1 MPNAAPG
8 SIEPVAPAV
17 RKVETVSEQQDTSKE
32 PHQKAPP
39 EFSGSPPS
47 ALSLQEALGVVVR
60 RRAWIATV
68 FLVVLAFVATVTA
81 FQTPQYVASSKVL
94 VKFGREFLYS
104 PDSGDRPT
112 LVGRNRE
119 SLLNSVLEI
128 LRSRSVV
135 AAVVEDLGAQT
146 IYPKLT
152 ADNADH
158 LRQLAEERLRE
169 SFSAAALPDTEL
181 IRLHFSHADPE
192 MSARVAN
199 ALVDAFLDK
208 HLEAFGEPRRAQ
220 FLDDKAD
227 QYRAE
232 LEAADDAVR
241 DFEGRHPSL
250 YVDDPGAALQ
260 RQRAEIESSLR
271 ETESQIAETRA
282 ELAAESPTLTRTR
295 RELLDLQLSE
305 RELLASYR
313 EGSRPVTSVRGKIGL
328 VEDFLTTQE
337 AELAKRTEQSLKPL
351 EVRTWRLRR
360 KLEDIDAT
368 LTQLPVLTRDYRELV
383 RSREVKEELYR
394 AQLHKL
400 EASRVSQEMDEEQIA
415 NISIIEK
422 AHPPSKPYTPRVAL
436 NLLLGGMV
444 GLGLGLLSAFVAE
457 RLFLGGRR
465 RVGTS
470 EADSAD
476 EEPWW
481 LRAPQ

>member
-1 MPNAAPG
+1 MD
-8 SIEPVAPAV
+8 VAPS
-17 RKVETVSEQQDTSKE
+17 T
-32 PHQKAPP
+32 
-39 EFSGSPPS
+39 
-47 ALSLQEALGVVVR
+47 LSLQEALGVVVR

-81 FQTPQYVASSKVL
+81 FQTPKYVASSKLL

-128 LRSRSVV
+128 LRSRSV
-135 AAVVEDLGAQT
+135 AEAVVDDLGAQT

-152 ADNADH
+152 ADNAEH

-169 SFSAAALPDTEL
+169 DFSASALPDTEL
-181 IRLHFSHADPE
+181 IRLTFAHADPE

-199 ALVDAFLDK
+199 VLVDAFLAK

-227 QYRAE
+227 QYRTE

-241 DFEGRHPSL
+241 DFEGRHPAL
-250 YVDDPGAALQ
+250 YVEDPGAALQ
-260 RQRAEIESSLR
+260 RQRADVEGSLR
-271 ETESQIAETRA
+271 ETESQIAETRR

-295 RELLDLQLSE
+295 RELLDLRLQE

-313 EGSRPVTSVRGKIGL
+313 DGSRPVTSVRDKIKL
-328 VEDFLTTQE
+328 VEAFLATQE
-337 AELAKRTEQSLKPL
+337 SDLAERSEQSLKPL
-351 EVRTWRLRR
+351 EVRRWRLRR
-360 KLEDIDAT
+360 QLEDIDGT
-368 LTQLPVLTRDYRELV
+368 LAQLPVLTRDYRELV
-383 RSREVKEELYR
+383 RSRDVKEERYR
-394 AQLHKL
+394 DQLQKL
-400 EASRVSQEMDEEQIA
+400 EASRVSQEMDRQRIA

-422 AHPPSKPYTPRVAL
+422 AHPPSNPATPRVAL
-436 NLLLGGMV
+436 NLLLGCLV
-444 GLGLGLLSAFVAE
+444 GLGLGVLTAFLAE
-457 RLFLGGRR
+457 RGFAGLSRPAARR
-465 RVGTS
+465 GT
-470 EADSAD
+470 ENADD
-476 EEPWW
+476 EPWW